1 MILAGLLSQLLNGLQ
16 YGLLLFLISSGL
28 TLIFGVLGVINLAH
42 GSMFM
47 IGAYIAFLV
56 AKSLGSLWF
65 ALPVA
70 ILAGVALG
78 ALLERVLF
86 RHFYNREHLDQ
97 VLLTFALILIFE
109 EMRSIIVGNDFHS
122 VPVPAALDFSVP
134 ITNGFSY
141 AAYRFAV
148 IAACLVLAGALF
160 WWIER
165 TKTGAIIRAAAEK
178 PEVVDILGIDART
191 VHMTVFAVGT
201 ALAVTAGALAAPLT
215 SVYPNM
221 GDSMLIISFVVVV
234 IGGLGS
240 VSGAFWSALLIGMID
255 TLGKAYGQLFVGSA
269 FGNTLAALAAM
280 SVYILMVA
288 VLLFRPRGL
297 FGGRA

>member
-1 MILAGLLSQLLNGLQ
+1 MSLSGFLSQLLNGVQ

-56 AKSLGSLWF
+56 AKTLGSLWF

-70 ILAGVALG
+70 IGAGIALG
-78 ALLERVLF
+78 ALLERLLF
-86 RHFYNREHLDQ
+86 RHFYAREHLDQ

-109 EMRSIIVGNDFHS
+109 EARSLLVGNDFHS
-122 VPVPAALDFSVP
+122 VPVPGALDFSVP
-134 ITNGFSY
+134 ITAGFSY

-148 IAACLVLAGALF
+148 IGTCLALAGALF

-165 TKTGAIIRAAAEK
+165 TKMGAIIRAAAEK

-221 GDSMLIISFVVVV
+221 GDGLLIISFVVVV
-234 IGGLGS
+234 VGGLGS

-255 TLGKAYGQLFVGSA
+255 TLGKAYGQMFVGSA
-269 FGNTLAALAAM
+269 FGNTLAVLAAM